1 MLSVSCI
8 VPPPSSC
15 FWCFS
20 CFLCFLVLFRSF
32 YVLPW
37 FIKHQKASKSTAAV
51 FFYSFCCELDSSKK
65 HHKAPKSTTS
75 VAAVAEVRYSFH
87 LLFVHFLCLPLPPPA
102 PKFRAFWC
110 FSCFLVLFPFPVF
123 APPSS
128 PPKFR
133 AFWCFLFFL
142 VLFPF
147 SVLAPPSSPP
157 TLNSVLF
164 GAFRAFRCFFVIT
177 MFSLGA
183 QSTKKHAKAR

>member
-1 MLSVSCI
+1 MI
-8 VPPPSSC
+8 PSPSLC

-20 CFLCFLVLFRSF
+20 CFLVLFRSW
-32 YVLPW
+32 YVWPW

-75 VAAVAEVRYSFH
+75 VASVAEVRYSFH
-87 LLFVHFLCLPLPPPA
+87 LLFVHFLCLPLPPP
-102 PKFRAFWC
+102 
-110 FSCFLVLFPFPVF
+110 
-123 APPSS
+123 

>member
-1 MLSVSCI
+1 MLAVLS
-8 VPPPSSC
+8 PPSSC

-87 LLFVHFLCLPLPPPA
+87 LLFVHFLCLPLPPP
-102 PKFRAFWC
+102 P
-110 FSCFLVLFPFPVF
+110 
-123 APPSS
+123 
-128 PPKFR
+128 
-133 AFWCFLFFL
+133 
-142 VLFPF
+142 
-147 SVLAPPSSPP
+147 
-157 TLNSVLF
+157 LNSVLF